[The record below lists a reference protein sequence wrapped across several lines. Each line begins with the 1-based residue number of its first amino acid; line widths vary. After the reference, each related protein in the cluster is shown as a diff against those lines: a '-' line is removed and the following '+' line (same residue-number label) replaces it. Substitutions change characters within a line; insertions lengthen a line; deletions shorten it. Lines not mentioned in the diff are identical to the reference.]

1 MSNRNDVRSNG
12 SQENNTQNNNP
23 QNNQNNQNNQG
34 DNNQGNNPQNINPQ
48 NTNPQYRNPQ
58 NNNQN
63 NAGRHFLGR
72 GDNPFKGGGKW
83 NFSEKIKGGAGTG
96 GAAKGGAAVGGL
108 ARTAL
113 GVFIA
118 LFILGTVF
126 GGFYRV
132 DEQETAVVTMFGS
145 VVRTDTAGLYFKI
158 PWIQQVT
165 KVDTTIHGT
174 GIGYAVNDDGQTF
187 TVDTEGIMITSD
199 FNLIDIDFYMEYRV
213 SDPVAYLFNSKSPE
227 YILKNVAM
235 AAIRSTV
242 IDFTVDDAMTTG
254 KAQIQSQVKQKMQ
267 EQLTRQNIG
276 LQVVNITVQDAEPP
290 TEEIVREFKA
300 VETAKQGKDT
310 AINNANKYR
319 NQQIPAAEANADKIV
334 QSAEAQKASRIAE
347 AEGQVARFN
356 EMYEQYAINPLIT
369 KQRLFY
375 ETMEDVLPDMKVIIS
390 DGGTQ
395 TMYPIESFST
405 IPNNSTEQ
413 EDN

>member
-1 MSNRNDVRSNG
+1 M
-12 SQENNTQNNNP
+12 
-23 QNNQNNQNNQG
+23 
-34 DNNQGNNPQNINPQ
+34 
-48 NTNPQYRNPQ
+48 
-58 NNNQN
+58 
-63 NAGRHFLGR
+63 
-72 GDNPFKGGGKW
+72 
-83 NFSEKIKGGAGTG
+83 
-96 GAAKGGAAVGGL
+96 
-108 ARTAL
+108 
-113 GVFIA
+113 
-118 LFILGTVF
+118 
-126 GGFYRV
+126 

-356 EMYEQYAINPLIT
+356 EMYEQYAVNPLIT

-405 IPNNSTEQ
+405 ITNNSTEQ

>member
-1 MSNRNDVRSNG
+1 MSNKKDVQNNG
-12 SQENNTQNNNP
+12 SQENNTQNTNPQNDQNDQGNNSQGNNP
-23 QNNQNNQNNQG
+23 QNNQ
-34 DNNQGNNPQNINPQ
+34 GNNSQ
-48 NTNPQYRNPQ
+48 NTNPQNSNPQ

-63 NAGRHFLGR
+63 NAGRYFPGR
-72 GDNPFKGGGKW
+72 KTNPFKGSGKW
-83 NFSEKIKGGAGTG
+83 NFSDKIKGGTG
-96 GAAKGGAAVGGL
+96 KGGAAAGGL
-108 ARTAL
+108 GRTAL
-113 GVFIA
+113 GIIIA